1 MKTRFFTFL
10 LLTFLL
16 SVMAQAQ
23 IPNPGFENWTTSTKE
38 NQTIRDPEGWYTPN
52 TLSVFFGEPE
62 MAKQTADA
70 YEGSSA
76 LMLMNLANERKTTS
90 FALTFKE
97 TAKGE
102 NDDKFPVSGK
112 VTAFKG
118 FYKYTYTAP
127 SDSCRMM
134 ILLFR
139 NGVTVGSGE
148 FTSGEKV
155 SDYTSFTAP
164 IEYYQDSLPDA
175 ATINIFTSVNDFHEG
190 TVLTIDALSL
200 VTPQT
205 GFDDVEEPVLE
216 ASVYPNPV
224 YGIAGVQ
231 FKQLQQGKTSIAVY
245 NVLGTLVQTLA
256 ADEHFAAGTHNV
268 DWDTETLPAGMYFVK
283 VTQDSLEK
291 TIKVLLK

>member
-10 LLTFLL
+10 VFTLAL
-16 SVMAQAQ
+16 SAITQAQ
-23 IPNPGFENWTTSTKE
+23 IPNPSFENWISSTKE
-38 NQTIRDPEGWYTPN
+38 TKTVRDPEGWYTPN

-97 TAKGE
+97 SEKGE

-127 SDSCRMM
+127 TDSCRMT

-139 NGVTVGSGE
+139 NGVTIGSGE

-155 SDYTSFTAP
+155 NEYVSFTAP
-164 IEYYQDSLPDA
+164 VEYYQDSLPDA

-190 TVLTIDALSL
+190 TVLTVDALSL

-205 GFDDVEEPVLE
+205 GITDVEEPVLE

-231 FKQLQQGKTSIAVY
+231 FKQMHQGKTSIAVY

-256 ADEHFAAGTHNV
+256 AEEYFAAGTHNV
-268 DWDTETLPAGMYFVK
+268 DWDTASLPAGMYFVK